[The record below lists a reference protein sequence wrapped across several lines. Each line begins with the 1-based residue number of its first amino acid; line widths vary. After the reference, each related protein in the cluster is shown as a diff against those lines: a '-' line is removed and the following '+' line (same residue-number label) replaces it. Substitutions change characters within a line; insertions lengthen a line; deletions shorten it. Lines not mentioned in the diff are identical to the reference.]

1 MEKNLYTP
9 YIGTYWPILYGLFL
23 MCSVFLAT
31 EDFEKVVYFIL
42 FKIIKSVKM
51 GFSED
56 QKVNLVST
64 PLDTP
69 WSELMENISADI

>member
-1 MEKNLYTP
+1 
-9 YIGTYWPILYGLFL
+9 

-69 WSELMENISADI
+69 